1 VLDRSVLLKEL
12 KQEFPELTS
21 LINAEQGLLH
31 FEVGVF
37 YQFTQSLINDGDK
50 EKVKRCFNIANN
62 YLMNGDNKVKNA
74 ISVSYAECFD
84 FKNTK
89 KQIREWAWE
98 IYPELLK
105 KEYVI
110 VRGQFGI

>member
-1 VLDRSVLLKEL
+1 MLDRSILLKEL
-12 KQEFPELTS
+12 KQEFPD
-21 LINAEQGLLH
+21 LIPLLNAEQGLLH
-31 FEVGVF
+31 FEVGAF
-37 YQFTQSLINDGDK
+37 YQFTQSLINSGDV
-50 EKVKRCFNIANN
+50 EKVKRSFNIANN
-62 YLMNGDNKVKNA
+62 YLVNGDAKVKNA

-89 KQIREWAWE
+89 KQNREWAWE

-110 VRGQFGI
+110 VRGKFGI

>member
-1 VLDRSVLLKEL
+1 MLSTQLVLQSGKAVWWLCSSNK
-12 KQEFPELTS
+12 K
-21 LINAEQGLLH
+21 INK
-31 FEVGVF
+31 
-37 YQFTQSLINDGDK
+37 DK
-50 EKVKRCFNIANN
+50 DKVKRSFNIANN
-62 YLMNGDNKVKNA
+62 YLMNGDKKVKNA

-89 KQIREWAWE
+89 KQNRECTWE

-105 KEYVI
+105 REYVI

>member
-1 VLDRSVLLKEL
+1 MLDRSLLLKEL
-12 KQEFPELTS
+12 KEEFPELTP

-31 FEVGVF
+31 FEVGAF
-37 YQFTQSLINDGDK
+37 YQFTQSLINDGDVNS
-50 EKVKRCFNIANN
+50 VKLCFSIANK
-62 YLMNGDNKVKNA
+62 YLVDGDSKVKNA
-74 ISVSYAECFD
+74 IATSYAECFD

-89 KQIREWAWE
+89 KNNREWAWE

-105 KEYVI
+105 KEYII